1 MQQEHY
7 IISVILLPETRNSDV
22 AMRKHQMNSETDELR
37 SKAMLPNN
45 GLQSAKGRDPPA
57 AKVRVQLIGD
67 EMSGGG
73 GGRPGEE

>member
-1 MQQEHY
+1 
-7 IISVILLPETRNSDV
+7 
-22 AMRKHQMNSETDELR
+22 
-37 SKAMLPNN
+37 MLPNN